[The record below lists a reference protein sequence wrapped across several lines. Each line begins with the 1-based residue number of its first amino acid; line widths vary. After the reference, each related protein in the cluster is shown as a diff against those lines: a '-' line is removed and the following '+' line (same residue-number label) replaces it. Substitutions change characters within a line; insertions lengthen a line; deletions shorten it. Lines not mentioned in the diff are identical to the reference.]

1 MKSFFVGAALIAALG
16 AASPAVAVEV
26 DAFIKSDKFGEIK
39 ISPTGEYFAAGVP
52 LDEGSRTALVIM
64 RRGDNK
70 VTGTFMRGKNTHVES
85 FTWVNDERVVIS
97 MSEKFGALE
106 EPGLT
111 GELYAVNAD
120 GSQAE
125 ILVGQRVQGAGLGTR
140 IQPKKVERIAA
151 FLVDD
156 LPRDDD
162 HVIISVR
169 PFHADAYT
177 DAERLNVYSG
187 RRVPVAS
194 APVHNANFAT
204 DNQGVVRFAVGA
216 GTDNRQKLYY
226 RTGDG
231 AEWQLI
237 NDESVTGLKQW
248 PVGFSADD
256 RTAYFEMEKTAGPN
270 ALVAYDVASQTHTEV
285 FRDDSV
291 DPATVLY
298 RNGSEVPVGALLM
311 DGKPRTVF
319 FDDSSEE
326 ARLYRSLEAA
336 FAGTSVLITSRTAD
350 GRTALVRTWS
360 DRNPGDFYLFDT
372 VEKTADHLLSRRA
385 WFDPDRMAGKRPIRL
400 TARDGVDLHGYL
412 TVPYGSAGTQL
423 PTVVMPHGG
432 PFGIRDTADFDGD
445 VQMLAQAGYAVLQI
459 NFRGS
464 GGYGRAFTAAGAR
477 QWGRAMQ
484 DDVTDA
490 TQWLVKEGIASRDR
504 ICIYGASYG
513 AYAALMGVARE
524 PDLYRCAVGYVGVYD
539 LPTMH
544 THGDIQRWSS
554 GENYIDEWI
563 GDRVSVAAFSPTRM
577 AEQITVPVFL
587 AAGGEDERAP
597 IQHSRMMER
606 SLREAG
612 KSVETLYYDNEGHGF
627 YLPEHRREY
636 YTRLLSFLAR
646 NLGGEVATA
655 PGGGAGELAE

>member
-1 MKSFFVGAALIAALG
+1 MKGLLFGAALVAALWG
-16 AASPAVAVEV
+16 APSAEAVEL

-39 ISPTGEYFAAGVP
+39 ISPTGEYFAASVP

-64 RRGDNK
+64 RREDNK

-85 FTWVNDERVVIS
+85 FTWVNDERVVIG

-120 GSQAE
+120 GTQAD

-140 IQPKKVERIAA
+140 IQPKKVERVAA

-162 HVIISVR
+162 HIIISIR
-169 PFHADAYT
+169 PFHADPYT
-177 DAERLNVYSG
+177 DAERLDVYSG

-194 APVHNANFAT
+194 APVRNASFVT
-204 DNQGVVRFAVGA
+204 DNQGAVRFAVGA

-226 RTGDG
+226 RVGDG

-237 NDESVTGLKQW
+237 NDESATGLKQW
-248 PVGFSADD
+248 PIGFSGDD
-256 RTAYFEMEKTAGPN
+256 RTAYFEAEQAEGPN
-270 ALVAYDVASQTHTEV
+270 AVLAYDVASEAQREIL
-285 FRDDSV
+285 RDDSV
-291 DPATVLY
+291 DPATFLY
-298 RNGSEVPVGALLM
+298 RNGSGVPVGALLM
-311 DGKPRTVF
+311 DGKARAVF
-319 FDDSSEE
+319 FDDSSDE

-336 FAGTSVLITSRTAD
+336 FADASVLITSRTAD

-372 VEKTADHLLSRRA
+372 VARQADHLLSRRA
-385 WFDPDRMAGKRPIRL
+385 WFDPARMAGKRPVRL
-400 TARDGVDLHGYL
+400 TARDGIDLHGYL
-412 TVPYGSAGTQL
+412 TVPHGSAGTRL

-432 PFGIRDTADFDGD
+432 PFGIRDTADFDGE

-464 GGYGRAFTAAGAR
+464 GGYGRDFMAAGAR

-484 DDVTDA
+484 DDLTDA
-490 TQWLVKEGIASRDR
+490 TRWLIEEGVAARDR

-513 AYAALMGVARE
+513 AYAALMGVVRE
-524 PDLYRCAVGYVGVYD
+524 PDMYRCAVGYVGVYD

-554 GENYIDEWI
+554 GENYIEEWI
-563 GDRVSVAAFSPTRM
+563 GDRASIADFSPNRM
-577 AEQITVPVFL
+577 AEKIKVPVFL
-587 AAGGEDERAP
+587 AAGGEDQRAP

-612 KSVETLYYDNEGHGF
+612 ASVETLYYDNEGHGF

-646 NLGGEVATA
+646 NLGGRTVTA
-655 PGGGAGELAE
+655 EAGAGDLAE

>member
-1 MKSFFVGAALIAALG
+1 MSAPSAE
-16 AASPAVAVEV
+16 SVEV
-26 DAFIKSDKFGEIK
+26 DAFIKNDKFGEIK
-39 ISPTGEYFAAGVP
+39 MSPTGDYFAATVP

-70 VTGTFMRGKNTHVES
+70 VTGTFMRGENTHVEG

-106 EPGLT
+106 EPGPT

-120 GSQAE
+120 GTQAE
-125 ILVGQRVQGAGLGTR
+125 ILVGQRVQGSGLGTR
-140 IQPKKVERIAA
+140 IQPKKVERVAA

-162 HVIISVR
+162 HIIISVS

-177 DAERLNVYSG
+177 DAERLNVYTG
-187 RRVPVAS
+187 RRIPVAS
-194 APVHNANFAT
+194 APVRNATFVT
-204 DNQGVVRFAVGA
+204 DNQGIVRFAVGS

-226 RTGDG
+226 RTGAG

-237 NDESVTGLKQW
+237 NDESATELKQW
-248 PVGFSADD
+248 PIGFSEDD
-256 RTAYFEMEKTAGPN
+256 GTAYFDAEQVDGPN
-270 ALVAYDVASQTHTEV
+270 AILAYDIASQTRKEI

-291 DPATVLY
+291 DPGAVLY
-298 RNGSEVPVGALLM
+298 RNGSAVPVGALLM

-319 FDDSSEE
+319 FDDASTE

-336 FAGTSVLITSRTAD
+336 FADASVLITSRTSD
-350 GRTALVRTWS
+350 GRIALVQTWS
-360 DRNPGDFYLFDT
+360 DRSPGDFYLFDT
-372 VEKTADHLLSRRA
+372 VAKKADHLLSRRA
-385 WFDPDRMAGKRPIRL
+385 WFDPAVMASKRPIRL
-400 TARDGVDLHGYL
+400 AARDGTVLNGYL
-412 TVPYGSAGTQL
+412 SIPHGSTGTGL
-423 PTVVMPHGG
+423 PAVVMPHGG
-432 PFGIRDTADFDGD
+432 PFGIRDTWGFDGE
-445 VQMLAQAGYAVLQI
+445 VQMLAQAGYAVLQV

-464 GGYGRAFTAAGAR
+464 GGYGRAFTSAGAR

-484 DDVTDA
+484 DDITDA
-490 TQWLVKEGIASRDR
+490 TQWLVEQGIAAPDR

-513 AYAALMGVARE
+513 AYAALMGVVRE
-524 PDLYRCAVGYVGVYD
+524 PGLYRCAVGYVGVYD

-554 GENYIDEWI
+554 GENYLDEWI
-563 GDRVSVAAFSPTRM
+563 GDRESVAAFSPNRM
-577 AEQITVPVFL
+577 AEKITVPVFL

-612 KSVETLYYDNEGHGF
+612 VAVETLYYDNEGHGF
-627 YLPEHRREY
+627 YVPEHRREY
-636 YTRLLSFLAR
+636 YTRLLAFLAHS
-646 NLGGEVATA
+646 LGGEVATVSA
-655 PGGGAGELAE
+655 IGGGELAE